1 MAARPIWK
9 GQIRLSLVSIPVEI
23 FSATQ
28 SGASISF
35 RQIHR
40 KSGKRIHYDK
50 VVDGIGPVDNS
61 EIVKGYEVESGE
73 YVLLSDE
80 EIDDVKLETR
90 KTLELVQFVETCS
103 IPPLYF
109 DKPYY
114 VVPQDELAGDAFRV
128 VRDALRNAD
137 KTGLGQLSMRGK
149 EYLVAL
155 RPCGKGLLMET
166 LHYEDEVRKSDS
178 IFADI
183 SEEESGDDL
192 LDVAEALIAKKT
204 GPFDASHF
212 KNHYTAA
219 LKELIAKKRK
229 SGGKAM
235 VEIDE
240 EEEEEE
246 DRGRRSGGNVVDL
259 MATLKKSLEAGGGRS
274 GKDGS
279 KPARAGSGAGK
290 PARSKSSGSKS
301 SSSKSPTPKT
311 PSAKSAPSKST
322 SSSGR
327 KTAGS
332 SKGGSS
338 GSGSA
343 RKSA

>member
-1 MAARPIWK
+1 MATRPIWK

-23 FSATQ
+23 YSATQ

-40 KSGKRIHYDK
+40 TSGKRIHYDK
-50 VVDGIGPVDNS
+50 VVEGIGPVDS
-61 EIVKGYEVESGE
+61 DEIVKGYEVESGE

-90 KTLELVQFVETCS
+90 KTLELVQFVDTCS
-103 IPPLYF
+103 ISPLYF

-114 VVPQDELAGDAFRV
+114 VVPQDNLAGDAFRV
-128 VRDALRNAD
+128 VRDALRKAD

-155 RPCGKGLLMET
+155 RPCGKGLLLET

-178 IFADI
+178 IFSDI
-183 SEEESGDDL
+183 SEKESDDDL
-192 LDVAEALIAKKT
+192 LDVAEALIEKKT
-204 GPFDASHF
+204 GPFDAGHF

-229 SGGKAM
+229 TGDKAI
-235 VEIDE
+235 VDVDDE
-240 EEEEEE
+240 
-246 DRGRRSGGNVVDL
+246 DDNRRRKSGGNVVDL
-259 MATLKKSLEAGGGRS
+259 MVTLKKSLEDGGGRS
-274 GKDGS
+274 AKG
-279 KPARAGSGAGK
+279 
-290 PARSKSSGSKS
+290 RSKSSGSSSESGKSAKPKSSASQS
-301 SSSKSPTPKT
+301 SSSKSS
-311 PSAKSAPSKST
+311 SAKPGTSKSA
-322 SSSGR
+322 SSGGR
-327 KTAGS
+327 TRAKGS
-332 SKGGSS
+332 SKTGSS

>member
-40 KSGKRIHYDK
+40 ETGKRIHYDK
-50 VVDGIGPVDNS
+50 VVDGIGPVDS
-61 EIVKGYEVESGE
+61 DEIVKGYEVESGE
-73 YVLLSDE
+73 YVLLTDE

-90 KTLELVQFVETCS
+90 KTLELVQFVDSAS

-128 VRDALRNAD
+128 VRDALRKAS

-155 RPCGKGLLMET
+155 RPCGKGLLLET
-166 LHYEDEVRKSDS
+166 LHYEDEVRKSDT
-178 IFADI
+178 IFSDI
-183 SEEESGDDL
+183 SEKASDDDL

-204 GPFDASHF
+204 GPFDAGHF

-229 SGGKAM
+229 AGGRAK
-235 VEIDE
+235 IDV
-240 EEEEEE
+240 EE
-246 DRGRRSGGNVVDL
+246 DDDDRGNNGGGNVVDL
-259 MATLKKSLEAGGGRS
+259 MATLKKSLEQGVGS
-274 GKDGS
+274 GKSES
-279 KPARAGSGAGK
+279 KASASKASGA
-290 PARSKSSGSKS
+290 KSSA
-301 SSSKSPTPKT
+301 SKSPGAKT
-311 PSAKSAPSKST
+311 KAA
-322 SSSGR
+322 
-327 KTAGS
+327 KTA
-332 SKGGSS
+332 KAKSS

-343 RKSA
+343 RQKSA

>member
-235 VEIDE
+235 VDID
-240 EEEEEE
+240 EEEE

-279 KPARAGSGAGK
+279 KPARAGSGARK

-301 SSSKSPTPKT
+301 SSSKSPSPKT

>member
-1 MAARPIWK
+1 MAARPVWK

-23 FSATQ
+23 FTATQ

-40 KSGKRIHYDK
+40 ESGKRVHYDK
-50 VVDGIGPVDNS
+50 VVDGIGPVDAD

-80 EIDDVKLETR
+80 EIDDVKLETK
-90 KTLELVQFVETCS
+90 KTLELVQFVDSAS

-128 VRDALRNAD
+128 VRDALRKAG

-155 RPCGKGLLMET
+155 RPCGKGLLLET
-166 LHYEDEVRKSDS
+166 LHYEDEVRKSDT
-178 IFADI
+178 IFSDI
-183 SEEESGDDL
+183 SEKASDDDL
-192 LDVAEALIAKKT
+192 LDVAEALIEKKT

-219 LKELIAKKRK
+219 LKELIARKRK
-229 SGGKAM
+229 SGGKANIE
-235 VEIDE
+235 VEDDE
-240 EEEEEE
+240 DG
-246 DRGRRSGGNVVDL
+246 DRGRKGGNNVVDL
-259 MATLKKSLEAGGGRS
+259 MATLKKSLEQGEGS
-274 GKDGS
+274 GKAESRSSAS
-279 KPARAGSGAGK
+279 KSSGAK
-290 PARSKSSGSKS
+290 ASGSKS
-301 SSSKSPTPKT
+301 SKSKSAA
-311 PSAKSAPSKST
+311 SRSSSSAAKSAKASGGAKAAKSRG
-322 SSSGR
+322 SSS
-327 KTAGS
+327 TH
-332 SKGGSS
+332 
-338 GSGSA
+338 

>member
-235 VEIDE
+235 VDID
-240 EEEEEE
+240 EEEE

-274 GKDGS
+274 GNDGS
-279 KPARAGSGAGK
+279 KPARAGSGASK

-301 SSSKSPTPKT
+301 SSSKSPSPKT
-311 PSAKSAPSKST
+311 PSAKSAPSKSK

-332 SKGGSS
+332 SKGSSS